1 MDTKKILSALV
12 AAGILTA
19 SVFGASVKASTTD
32 EYIKSVGVY
41 QKLIEGKTVVP
52 YVLKDKNTPVKV
64 KDVKIEFENLQLVNG
79 TAINDENVEL
89 KTGDTFKA
97 NGKEYTVVVYG
108 DANKDG
114 KITTLDALKIQKA
127 IVSSSGKLDATAEEA
142 GDVQNDGKIT
152 TLDALRVQKYVV
164 GKEQNVINEL
174 PEKEQ
179 EEIDSLYTVSV
190 NDNGYVNSENKSAT
204 KLKIKLKSTLTENK
218 NLKINVIDSKKEEVN
233 DNVVID
239 AHKDYIEKEVDL
251 SSLEDGNLEIKLLDG
266 EEIVAK
272 VKAEKNTIVPNATNV
287 ITNRVST
294 KSATLS
300 LDVCGESGITKVYY
314 KVVESSSDVSDEE
327 ELVKTINVK
336 NNSISDVNVS
346 NELET
351 NKAYKVY
358 YVLENAYG
366 SKSEIKNVI
375 ISKDSDNVTQAK
387 KIEEII
393 APDLTKANKAEFT
406 WTGVQ
411 ETNYIVTLYKDG
423 KAVEVKT
430 ATNGSGTD
438 LTVDFTTNMKETG
451 TYKIAV
457 YAEGTEEVLASEITE
472 SAEVKVQ
479 KLSAIK
485 DLSFKNENN
494 KIMLTWKNANEK
506 DSFKEYQIKLYTIN
520 EKGVESEANTI
531 ANPGTD
537 KEEVEVTSNINPNTI
552 YIAKI
557 VVVAKDGQMAT
568 INSDEVVSSQFYKV
582 GTPTIDSAE
591 TSENTVTL
599 STTGIDINGK
609 KATYKIKIYDVNE
622 SGSPEEANYV
632 LKTTEDVELK
642 DGLIVIDGLDSNKPY
657 VFKLIA
663 SIDGEEVE
671 SDYSDVV
678 RTLPELKDLTVVSKT
693 TEAKEAGK
701 VFAESETKLVVGG
714 KTIELTNYD
723 NSAKLANSMKIIKT
737 LKPGDVVSIANDR
750 VALKLDG
757 GASAAEE
764 SRDLSSVSGLEKVT
778 LEIESNKFSKTIK
791 TSQVKEVILKG
802 TDSIFNV
809 TDVVADKVT
818 LTDGVEV
825 VGEREY
831 TVKAGAEVIINNA
844 KMSTEL
850 ETVVTAGTNTLTIKT
865 NENTNNLVFE
875 NKKNTN
881 LTISFDGLNNN
892 TSVQSG
898 SIVIKSN
905 GGQVKVTSNKTN
917 IDAEL
922 TVEVNSGNV
931 DITEPALNGNKN
943 IAVTLAKGESTTI
956 KAVSNTKAPVELTNV
971 SVDSTDEELL
981 DEDDVDEDNLTD
993 VKAYLESFG
1002 LNGTGAEIT
1011 ATKDS
1016 NEVTITITASAEEGV
1031 EVEAIGNL
1039 NTAK

>member
-1 MDTKKILSALV
+1 MDTKKILSALA

-19 SVFGASVKASTTD
+19 SVFGANVKASTTD

-64 KDVKIEFENLQLVNG
+64 KDVKAEFENLQLVNG
-79 TAINDENVEL
+79 TAINDENAEL

-108 DANKDG
+108 DVNKDG

-127 IVSSSGKLDATAEEA
+127 IVSSSNKLDATAAEA

-164 GKEQNVINEL
+164 GKEQNVINTL

-179 EEIDSLYTVSV
+179 VEVESNYSVSV
-190 NDNGYVNSENKSAT
+190 NDNGYVNTENENAT
-204 KLKIKLKSTLTENK
+204 KLKIKLQSTMDKKKTLNISVADSDASTADVEDTV
-218 NLKINVIDSKKEEVN
+218 KIP
-233 DNVVID
+233 
-239 AHKDYIEKEVDL
+239 AHTNYVEKEVDL
-251 SSLEDGNLEIKLLDG
+251 SSLADGSVEVKLLDG
-266 EEIVAK
+266 EEVVATAT
-272 VKAEKNTIVPNATNV
+272 AEKNTIIPNATNV
-287 ITNRVST
+287 RTSRTST
-294 KSATLS
+294 KAATLS

-314 KVVESSSDVSDEE
+314 TVVKSDAGAPEE
-327 ELVKTINVK
+327 ENLVKTIDVK

-366 SKSEIKNVI
+366 SKSEMKNVM
-375 ISKDSDNVTQAK
+375 ISKDSDDVTQAE
-387 KIEEII
+387 KIEEIT
-393 APDLTKANKAEFT
+393 APDLTKTDTAEFT

-411 ETNYIVTLYKDG
+411 STNYIVTLYKDG

-438 LTVDFTTNMKETG
+438 LTVDFTDSMKEAG

-457 YAEGTEEVLASEITE
+457 YSEGTEDVLASEVTE
-472 SAEVKVQ
+472 SSEVKVQ

-485 DLSFKNENN
+485 NLAFKNENN
-494 KIMLTWKNANEK
+494 KVMLTWDNANEK
-506 DSFKEYQIKLYTIN
+506 DNFKEYQIKLYTIN
-520 EKGVESEANTI
+520 EKGEETESATVGSP
-531 ANPGTD
+531 ATD
-537 KEEVEVTSNINPNTI
+537 KKEVEVTSNITNNKI
-552 YIAKI
+552 YIAKV
-557 VVVAKDGQMAT
+557 VVVAKDGQMAM

-582 GTPTIDSAE
+582 GTPTINSAE

-599 STTGIDINGK
+599 SATGINIHGK
-609 KATYKIKIYDVNE
+609 EATYKVKVYDVNE
-622 SGSPEEANYV
+622 SGNPEEANYV
-632 LKTTEDVELK
+632 LKTTKNVELK
-642 DGLIVIDGLDSNKPY
+642 DGKIVIDELDSNKPY

-678 RTLPELKDLTVVSKT
+678 RTLPELKNLTVVSKAE
-693 TEAKEAGK
+693 EAEDAGK
-701 VFAESETKLVVGG
+701 VFAESESKLVVAGAE
-714 KTIELTNYD
+714 IELTNYD
-723 NSAKLANSMKIIKT
+723 SSVKLANSMKIINA
-737 LKPGDVVSIANDR
+737 LKPGDVVSIDNDK
-750 VALKLDG
+750 VTLKLDG
-757 GASAAEE
+757 GASAADE
-764 SRDLSSVSGLEKVT
+764 SRDLSTVTGLEKVT

-831 TVKAGAEVIINNA
+831 TVEANAEVIINSA
-844 KMSTEL
+844 KMSTKV
-850 ETVVTAGTNTLTIKT
+850 ETVVTAGTNSLTVKA
-865 NENTNNLVFE
+865 NEETNNLVFE
-875 NKKNTN
+875 NKKDTN
-881 LTISFDGLNNN
+881 LTISFEGLDNN

-905 GGQVKVTSNKTN
+905 GGQVTVTSNKTN
-917 IDAEL
+917 VDAEL
-922 TVEVNSGNV
+922 TVEVNSGDV
-931 DITEPALNGNKN
+931 DITEPALNGDKN
-943 IAVTLAKGESTTI
+943 ITVTLAKGESTTI
-956 KAVSNTKAPVELTNV
+956 KAIANTKAPVALTDV
-971 SVDSTDEELL
+971 SVDLTDEELL
-981 DEDDVDEDNLTD
+981 EEDGVEEENLAD
-993 VKAYLESFG
+993 VKAYLASFG
-1002 LNGTGAEIT
+1002 LNGTGATIT
-1011 ATKDS
+1011 VGEDS
-1016 NEVTITITASAEEGV
+1016 DEVTITFTAV
-1031 EVEAIGNL
+1031 KEAIENVTID
-1039 NTAK
+1039 NIK